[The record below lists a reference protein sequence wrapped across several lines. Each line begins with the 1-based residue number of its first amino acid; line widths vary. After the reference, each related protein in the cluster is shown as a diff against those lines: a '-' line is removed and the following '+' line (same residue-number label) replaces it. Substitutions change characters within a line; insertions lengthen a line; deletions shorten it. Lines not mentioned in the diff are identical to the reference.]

1 MSNSL
6 WPHGLQ
12 HPRLPCPSQFP
23 RVCLDS
29 CNAIFFSAALFFCLQ
44 SFPAS
49 GFFNQ
54 LALHIRW
61 LKYWSFSF
69 SISPSNEYSG
79 LISFRINWFDLLAVQ
94 RTLKSLLQHRNSK
107 VSVLWPSA
115 FFMGPL
121 SHVYMTTGKT
131 PALTIWTSVGKVIS
145 LLFNMLF
152 RFVIAFLSRS
162 KCLLISWQ
170 QSLCEVFLESKKN
183 LSLFPLFPHLFGTR
197 CHELHFFQWWGCKES
212 DITEQLSLT
221 SLSLGPS
228 IHRELSGSLPHVL
241 LVSVQMS
248 LIQWGPHWP
257 LYLNSNTI
265 TIPITLCPPSSAF
278 FSP

>member
-6 WPHGLQ
+6 WPQGLQ

-183 LSLFPLFPHLFGTR
+183 LSLFPLFPHLFAMKLWDQMPWTSFFSMVGLQRVRHNWATFT
-197 CHELHFFQWWGCKES
+197 HFLKSGAFHPQRAVWLTPSCSSGVCANVTHS
-212 DITEQLSLT
+212 MRTSLT
-221 SLSLGPS
+221 T
-228 IHRELSGSLPHVL
+228 LPK
-241 LVSVQMS
+241 Q
-248 LIQWGPHWP
+248 
-257 LYLNSNTI
+257 
-265 TIPITLCPPSSAF
+265 
-278 FSP
+278 